1 MMRSAAS
8 RRVVY
13 RTRSD
18 SCLHQC
24 KRPRKE
30 TGQFVGVISPR
41 TTNHRAEDKCHPGH
55 CMEPNPTTPSTEE
68 EDNTAAVTVTYKDL
82 TASELLFLC
91 CCGLCCLRRATRTLA
106 FWPPC
111 PPTYLFEPLQ
121 VTGGKLRLG
130 LRPTS
135 FCPYTVCEL
144 EQRYDLDVFKVQ
156 QRFGNSLTCAHLTFD
171 EDARYTVIKSHMNG
185 VDVGQEIRFAVEL
198 GVRCGCNVLVYDY
211 SGYGESTGTPSEENM
226 CDDLN
231 AVFEELL
238 KRYSW
243 EYLGVYGLHLIPNR
257 HHPQ

>member
-1 MMRSAAS
+1 MIRVTAS

-18 SCLHQC
+18 SCLNPD
-24 KRPRKE
+24 KRPRKDL
-30 TGQFVGVISPR
+30 GQFGGAISPR
-41 TTNHRAEDKCHPGH
+41 TADHRPEASHHPGH
-55 CMEPNPTTPSTEE
+55 CLEPNPDRPSTEE
-68 EDNTAAVTVTYKDL
+68 DNLSAITVTYRDL
-82 TASELLFLC
+82 KTSDLLFLC

-106 FWPPC
+106 FWPPY
-111 PPTYLFEPLQ
+111 PPTYLFEPVQ
-121 VTGGKLRLG
+121 AGKPKLS

-144 EQRYDLDVFKVQ
+144 EKRFGLDVFKVE
-156 QRFGNSLTCAHLTFD
+156 QRFGNTLTCAHFTFD
-171 EDARYTVIKSHMNG
+171 EDARYTIVKSHMNG

-226 CDDLN
+226 CADLN

-238 KRYSW
+238 KRY
-243 EYLGVYGLHLIPNR
+243 YYHYY
-257 HHPQ
+257 